1 MAPQIRGGYRG
12 AAGFGSI
19 GVVSID
25 VNFDTDLDTD
35 PDTEF
40 EAAPRPFHLVWCA
53 EIPHRA
59 SRFAHITPNWFAS
72 VMGTGIVATAAVT
85 LPVQAPGL
93 RTFATGVWFL
103 AATLLVVLTA
113 AFATH
118 WMRHRRLAVSYA
130 NHPVM
135 AQFYGAPAMA
145 LLTVGA
151 GTLLLGPAV
160 LGDAAAVRLGGALW
174 VAGTGLGLAVAVAIP
189 YRMITRSGGGAAAV
203 PAWMMPVVPPMVSAA
218 TGALL
223 LDHLGPGQVG
233 ETLLMA
239 CYAMF
244 GLSLLV
250 GFVTVTMIYSRL
262 MSDGLPEVQAVPTV
276 WIVLGVIG
284 QSITAANLLA
294 AHASSVITDP
304 SVVAVL
310 HGFGIVYGLV
320 MGGFGA
326 FVFCVAA
333 ALTVHAARRGL
344 SFTLTW
350 WSFTFPVGTCVT
362 GASALG
368 AATGAVVF
376 SALAVLLYAGL
387 LAAWGTVAT
396 HTVRGVASGRL
407 LAG

>member
-1 MAPQIRGGYRG
+1 MAPQSRG
-12 AAGFGSI
+12 AYREAPGFGSI
-19 GVVSID
+19 GEVSID
-25 VNFDTDLDTD
+25 ISLD
-35 PDTEF
+35 PDTAF
-40 EAAPRPFHLVWCA
+40 DTAPRPFHLAWCA
-53 EIPHRA
+53 QPPRRA
-59 SRFAHITPNWFAS
+59 SMFAHITPNWFAS

-85 LPVQAPGL
+85 LPVQASGL
-93 RTFATGVWFL
+93 RAFATAVWIL
-103 AATLLVVLTA
+103 AAALLVALTA
-113 AFATH
+113 AFTTH
-118 WMRHRRLAVSYA
+118 WLRHRHHAVGYA

-151 GTLLLGPAV
+151 GSLLLGPAV
-160 LGDAAAVRLGGALW
+160 IGESAAVRLGVALW
-174 VAGTGLGLAVAVAIP
+174 VAGTGLGLAVAVVIP
-189 YRMITRSGGGAAAV
+189 YRMITRCGREVAAV
-203 PAWMMPVVPPMVSAA
+203 PAWMMPVVPPMVSAS

-223 LDHLGPGQVG
+223 LGHLGPGQAG

-250 GFVTVTMIYSRL
+250 GFVTVTMVYSRL
-262 MSDGLPEVQAVPTV
+262 MHGGLPEVQAIPTV

-284 QSITAANLLA
+284 QSITATNLLA
-294 AHASSVITDP
+294 AHASSVVTDT
-304 SVVAVL
+304 SVVSAL
-310 HGFGIVYGLV
+310 HAFGIVYGVV

-376 SALAVLLYAGL
+376 SGLAVLLYVAL
-387 LAAWGTVAT
+387 LVAWVTVAM